1 MPYNNREI
9 SRPNFYS
16 TGNEIA
22 TKVVNRSIETNLSFE
37 TIARVLE
44 ADERQN
50 ICKISFLNEYGV
62 RDTRDNVPVSLT
74 YNYQDTFPVPGSVV
88 IIRMVNREPLIIGEH
103 IEDINEFY
111 KTRSITTYKTPDG
124 DSSISY
130 IIMPGGGLD

>member
-1 MPYNNREI
+1 MSYNNREI

-22 TKVVNRSIETNLSFE
+22 TKVVNRSIETNVSFE

-111 KTRSITTYKTPDG
+111 KTRSITSDKTPDG

>member
-1 MPYNNREI
+1 MSYNNREI

-62 RDTRDNVPVSLT
+62 RDTRDNVPVSLA

-111 KTRSITTYKTPDG
+111 KTRSITTDKTPDG

>member
-1 MPYNNREI
+1 MSYNNREI

-22 TKVVNRSIETNLSFE
+22 TKVVNRSIETNVSFE

-74 YNYQDTFPVPGSVV
+74 YNYKDTFPVPGSVV

-103 IEDINEFY
+103 IEDVNEFY
-111 KTRSITTYKTPDG
+111 KARRITTDRTPDG
-124 DSSISY
+124 DSSIGY
-130 IIMPGGGLD
+130 MILPGGALD

>member
-1 MPYNNREI
+1 MSYNNREI

-22 TKVVNRSIETNLSFE
+22 TKVVNRSIETNVSFE

-44 ADERQN
+44 SDERQN
-50 ICKISFLNEYGV
+50 TCKISFLNEYGV

-88 IIRMVNREPLIIGEH
+88 IIRIVNREPIIIGEY

-111 KTRSITTYKTPDG
+111 KARRITTDRTPDG
-124 DSSISY
+124 YSSIGY
-130 IIMPGGGLD
+130 TILPGGGLD

>member
-1 MPYNNREI
+1 MSYNNREI

-74 YNYQDTFPVPGSVV
+74 YNYQDTFPMPGSVV

-111 KTRSITTYKTPDG
+111 KTRSITTDKTPDG

>member
-1 MPYNNREI
+1 MSYNNREI

-44 ADERQN
+44 SDERQN
-50 ICKISFLNEYGV
+50 TCKISFLNEYGV
-62 RDTRDNVPVSLT
+62 RGTRDSVPVSLT

-88 IIRMVNREPLIIGEH
+88 IIRMVNREPIIIGEY

-111 KTRSITTYKTPDG
+111 KARSITTDRTPDG
-124 DSSISY
+124 DSSIGY
-130 IIMPGGGLD
+130 MILPGGGLD

>member
-1 MPYNNREI
+1 MSYNNREI

-44 ADERQN
+44 SDERQN
-50 ICKISFLNEYGV
+50 TCKISFLNEYGV

-74 YNYQDTFPVPGSVV
+74 SNYQDTFPVPGSVV
-88 IIRMVNREPLIIGEH
+88 IIRMVNREPIIIGEY

-111 KTRSITTYKTPDG
+111 KARRITTDRTPDG
-124 DSSISY
+124 DSSIGY
-130 IIMPGGGLD
+130 MILPGGGLD